1 MVKQASLVKIGR
13 RDLHPGADPRPG
25 EATTA
30 LEEAVGDV
38 AAHFEVVRVSRVGAA
53 EAWAIVAR
61 PRQHPRRP
69 LLVTAGTTTAGAR
82 EILRERG
89 IGYIDQTGNA
99 WVRGRGLLIDRE
111 VFQPTDDRRPVRLDG
126 KAGVVAVTLV
136 VADREAW
143 KVEDLAAA
151 AQVSIGLAHRVLV
164 RLEEAGAV
172 ARVGKGRSVR
182 RRVID
187 RAAVLD
193 TWLEEHT
200 ARGLR
205 RQTLF
210 RLARTS
216 VTLRTDVM
224 EGLTAAEID
233 YAITGAAAV
242 EIVAPFATAV
252 PVTELWLRDATT
264 SNAVLAAT
272 GAREVAEGANLVVL
286 QAPGD
291 TALAWP
297 QRRDDLM
304 VANAPQVLWDLRRD
318 PRRGAELA
326 THYRR
331 EVLGL

>member
-1 MVKQASLVKIGR
+1 MAHPVKAR
-13 RDLHPGADPRPG
+13 R
-25 EATTA
+25 EAATA
-30 LEEAVGDV
+30 LEEAVGDI
-38 AAHFEVVRVSRVGAA
+38 AAHFEVVRLSRVGAA

-82 EILRERG
+82 EILRGRG
-89 IGYIDQTGNA
+89 VGYIDQTGNA

-111 VFQPTDDRRPVRLDG
+111 VPGRPTADRRPVRLDG

-136 VADREAW
+136 AVDREAW
-143 KVEDLAAA
+143 KVEELATA

-164 RLEEAGAV
+164 RLEETGAV
-172 ARVGKGRSVR
+172 ARVGEGRLAR
-182 RRVID
+182 RRVVD
-187 RAAVLD
+187 RAAILD

-210 RLARTS
+210 RLARTPA
-216 VTLRTDVM
+216 TLRTDVAD
-224 EGLTAAEID
+224 GLTAAGID

-242 EIVAPFATAV
+242 DVVAPFATAV
-252 PVTELWLRDATT
+252 PVTELWLRDAATANT
-264 SNAVLAAT
+264 VIAAT
-272 GAREVAEGANLVVL
+272 GAREVAEGANLVVQ

-291 TALAWP
+291 IALAGA
-297 QRRDDLM
+297 QRYDDLI